1 MTTTNNNDRSTSIIR
16 CICMTSLLT
25 ILILADNSSAKPTTL
40 SEKAAATEKKLALT
54 TDKETLKCY
63 SECKKNRD
71 LCYNDIDN
79 DSFQEAILCMQAVQ
93 SCMADCDAEVKLREK
108 MEKMIK
114 NLDKSQ
120 RLRLLMKGLWS

>member
-1 MTTTNNNDRSTSIIR
+1 MTTKTNRSTSIIR
-16 CICMTSLLT
+16 CICMTTLLT
-25 ILILADNSSAKPTTL
+25 ILILADNSSAKPTTPNDGM
-40 SEKAAATEKKLALT
+40 AATERKMALT

-63 SECKKNRD
+63 SGCKKNQD

-108 MEKMIK
+108 MEKMMK
-114 NLDKSQ
+114 KLDKSQ
-120 RLRLLMKGLWS
+120 RLRLLMKGLWN